1 MDGIASGP
9 RIAALT
15 CAALCCF
22 AANSLLCRMA
32 LRPGL
37 IDPASF
43 MTLRLA
49 SGAAVLWILARR
61 GPKPDAVLQGGSWRG
76 ALWLFAY
83 AVTFSFA
90 YLRLTAGT
98 GALILFGVVQ
108 ATMLSAGLWSGE
120 RPRLLEWLGLL
131 LAAFG
136 LLALTLPGL
145 SAPDPIGAGLM
156 ICAGVSW
163 AFYSLRGRAALR
175 PLASNAGNFLR
186 AVPLSIAV
194 SLLGFKSARADL
206 RGVLLAFASGAVA
219 SGIGYSIWYT
229 ALRGLTS
236 TRAAVVQLAVPAL
249 AAAGGILLLAETLS
263 PRLILAGSAILGGV
277 LLATLAHGGARSAAP
292 SPSR

>member
-1 MDGIASGP
+1 MDSIASGP

-15 CAALCCF
+15 GAALCCF
-22 AANSLLCRMA
+22 AANSLLCRIA

-37 IDPASF
+37 IDAASF

-49 SGAAVLWILARR
+49 SGAAVLWVLARR
-61 GPKPDAVLQGGSWRG
+61 GRPDAARPAGSWRG

-108 ATMLSAGLWSGE
+108 ATMMSVGLWSGE

-131 LAAFG
+131 LAALG

-145 SAPDPIGAGLM
+145 SAPDPIGAALM
-156 ICAGVSW
+156 VCAGISW
-163 AFYSLRGRAALR
+163 AFYSLRGRAAVS
-175 PLASNAGNFLR
+175 PLAANAGNFLR
-186 AVPLSIAV
+186 AVPLSLAV
-194 SLLGFKSARADL
+194 SLLSFKSARADL
-206 RGVLLAFASGAVA
+206 RGVLLAFASGAIA
-219 SGIGYSIWYT
+219 SGIGYSIWYA
-229 ALRGLTS
+229 ALRGLSS

-249 AAAGGILLLAETLS
+249 AAAGGILFLGETLS
-263 PRLILAGSAILGGV
+263 QRLILAGSAILGGV
-277 LLATLAHGGARSAAP
+277 LIATLAHGGARSAAP
-292 SPSR
+292 SR